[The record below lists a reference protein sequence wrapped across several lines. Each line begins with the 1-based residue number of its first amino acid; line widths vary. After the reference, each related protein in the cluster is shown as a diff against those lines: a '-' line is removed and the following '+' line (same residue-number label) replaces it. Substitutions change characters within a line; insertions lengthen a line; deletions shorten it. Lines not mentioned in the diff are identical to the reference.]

1 MNPKGGTSLASDTS
15 SRYCTFE
22 KAGDFPRRPFHFIFG
37 KVLSMRVL
45 VVEDELKIARFIA
58 RALEEEGFTV
68 DCCSRGDEALLMMLA
83 TPYDAAVL
91 DIMLPGPDG
100 ISVLRSL
107 RERGIS
113 LPILLLSARSE
124 TRDKIEGLNS
134 GADDYLPK
142 PFSMDEL
149 VARLRALIRRTAG
162 IGLSVYKVGN
172 LTLNLLTR
180 EVFRGQKKIE
190 LTAKEFS
197 ILELL
202 MRTPG
207 RVFTR
212 TQICERV
219 WNYHFDP
226 GTNLVDVYIQKLR
239 KKIDEGEEQKLIQT
253 VRGVGYKIEAL

>member
-1 MNPKGGTSLASDTS
+1 
-15 SRYCTFE
+15 
-22 KAGDFPRRPFHFIFG
+22 
-37 KVLSMRVL
+37 MRIL
-45 VVEDELKIARFIA
+45 VVEDEGKICRFIA
-58 RALEEEGFTV
+58 KGLEAEGFVV
-68 DCCSRGDEALLMMLA
+68 DTCSRGDEALLQLLT
-83 TPYDAAVL
+83 TPYDAAIL

-100 ISVLRSL
+100 ISVLKAV
-107 RERGIS
+107 REKGVH
-113 LPILLLSARSE
+113 LPILLLSARSQ

-162 IGLSVYKVGN
+162 VGLSVYKVGN
-172 LTLNLLTR
+172 LTLNLVTR
-180 EVFRGQKKIE
+180 EVFRGQKKID

-197 ILELL
+197 LLELL

-212 TQICERV
+212 TQICEHV

-239 KKIDEGEEQKLIQT
+239 KKIDEFEEQKLIQT
-253 VRGVGYKIEAL
+253 VRGVGYKIEAV

>member
-1 MNPKGGTSLASDTS
+1 
-15 SRYCTFE
+15 
-22 KAGDFPRRPFHFIFG
+22 
-37 KVLSMRVL
+37 MRIL
-45 VVEDELKIARFIA
+45 VVEDEGKICRFIA
-58 RALEEEGFTV
+58 KGLEAEGFVV
-68 DCCSRGDEALLMMLA
+68 DTCNRGEEALLQLLT
-83 TPYDAAVL
+83 TPYDAAIL

-100 ISVLRSL
+100 ISVLKAV
-107 RERGIS
+107 REKGVH
-113 LPILLLSARSE
+113 LPILLLSARSQ

-162 IGLSVYKVGN
+162 VGLSVYKVGN
-172 LTLNLLTR
+172 LTLNLVTR
-180 EVFRGQKKIE
+180 EVFRGQKKID

-197 ILELL
+197 LLELL

-212 TQICERV
+212 TQICEHV

-239 KKIDEGEEQKLIQT
+239 KKIDELEEQKLIQT
-253 VRGVGYKIEAL
+253 VRGVGYKIEAV

>member
-1 MNPKGGTSLASDTS
+1 MG
-15 SRYCTFE
+15 
-22 KAGDFPRRPFHFIFG
+22 
-37 KVLSMRVL
+37 MRIL
-45 VVEDELKIARFIA
+45 VVEDEGKICRFIA
-58 RALEEEGFTV
+58 KGLEAEGFVV
-68 DCCSRGDEALLMMLA
+68 DTCSRGDEALLQLLT
-83 TPYDAAVL
+83 TPYDAAIL

-100 ISVLRSL
+100 ISVLKAV
-107 RERGIS
+107 REKGVH
-113 LPILLLSARSE
+113 LPILLLSARSQ

-162 IGLSVYKVGN
+162 VGLSVYKVGN
-172 LTLNLLTR
+172 LTLNLVTR
-180 EVFRGQKKIE
+180 EVFRGQKKID

-197 ILELL
+197 LLELL

-212 TQICERV
+212 TQICEHV

-239 KKIDEGEEQKLIQT
+239 KKIDEFEEQKLIQT
-253 VRGVGYKIEAL
+253 VRGVGYKIEAV

>member
-1 MNPKGGTSLASDTS
+1 
-15 SRYCTFE
+15 
-22 KAGDFPRRPFHFIFG
+22 
-37 KVLSMRVL
+37 MRIL
-45 VVEDELKIARFIA
+45 VVEDEGKICRFIA
-58 RALEEEGFTV
+58 KGLEAEGFVV
-68 DCCSRGDEALLMMLA
+68 DTCNRGDEALVQLLT
-83 TPYDAAVL
+83 TPYDAAIL

-100 ISVLRSL
+100 ISVLKAV
-107 RERGIS
+107 REKGVH
-113 LPILLLSARSE
+113 LPILLLSARSQ

-162 IGLSVYKVGN
+162 VGLSVYKVGN
-172 LTLNLLTR
+172 LTLNLVTR
-180 EVFRGQKKIE
+180 EVFRGQKKID

-197 ILELL
+197 LLELL

-212 TQICERV
+212 TQICEHV

-239 KKIDEGEEQKLIQT
+239 KKIDELEDQKLIQT
-253 VRGVGYKIEAL
+253 VRGVGYKIEAV

>member
-1 MNPKGGTSLASDTS
+1 
-15 SRYCTFE
+15 
-22 KAGDFPRRPFHFIFG
+22 
-37 KVLSMRVL
+37 MRIL
-45 VVEDELKIARFIA
+45 IVEDELKIARFIS
-58 RALEEEGFTV
+58 RALEEEGFVV
-68 DCCSRGDEALLMMLA
+68 DSCNRGDEALLQLLT

-100 ISVLRSL
+100 LSILRSL
-107 RERGIS
+107 RDRGIHI
-113 LPILLLSARSE
+113 PILLLSARGE

-149 VARLRALIRRTAG
+149 IARLRALIRRTAG

-172 LTLNLLTR
+172 LTLNLVTR
-180 EVFRGQKKIE
+180 EVYRGQKKID
-190 LTAKEFS
+190 LTVREFS

-212 TQICERV
+212 TQICEHV

-239 KKIDEGEEQKLIQT
+239 KKIDECEEQKLIQT
-253 VRGVGYKIEAL
+253 VRGVGYKIEAP